1 MLRRTFFVC
10 SLLLLCTAAHADAAA
25 KPRQVTA
32 TQIER
37 MPKDHGVLFGT
48 YTRLSPSVRFG
59 SESVFFRRVGTRKKH
74 RIGVGTLPFG
84 RLTFDFE
91 EPREV
96 GSLFSFVLPAGDY
109 EIVHFEA
116 TQESLAGPI
125 THASLRPISV
135 PFRIEAG
142 KANYLGSIRIARNS
156 GTFRIATH
164 GGVSFRMSHRLE
176 RDTHLFAELVPGHE
190 LETVD
195 AYPPPTPPGGGFTVR
210 AKRTPTESSDSPAA
224 QEPSPEHEAAP
235 EPEAET
241 ESETDTTDARRA
253 PPYPLLTDTLHRFSE
268 PCAPCATNS

>member
-1 MLRRTFFVC
+1 MLGRTFFVC
-10 SLLLLCTAAHADAAA
+10 SLLLVCTASHVDAAA

-37 MPKDHGVLFGT
+37 MSKDHGVLFGT
-48 YTRLSPSVRFG
+48 YTRASPSVRFG
-59 SESVFFRRVGTRKKH
+59 SESVFFRQAGSRKTH

-125 THASLRPISV
+125 THAPLRPISV

-142 KANYLGSIRIARNS
+142 KANYLGSIQIVRSS
-156 GTFRIATH
+156 GTFRIATS
-164 GGVSFRMSHRLE
+164 GGVSFWMSHRLE
-176 RDTHLFAELVPGHE
+176 RDTRLFTEIVAGHQ

-195 AYPPPTPPGGGFTVR
+195 AYPAPTPRGGGFTVR
-210 AKRTPTESSDSPAA
+210 AKRTPTESSDSPES
-224 QEPSPEHEAAP
+224 QEPSSEHEAVL
-235 EPEAET
+235 EPET
-241 ESETDTTDARRA
+241 ESETDAADARRA
-253 PPYPLLTDTLHRFSE
+253 PPYPLLTDTLHRRSE
-268 PCAPCATNS
+268 TSAPFASSS